1 MMSMIATVHDR
12 RRQRLA
18 EAGLARQERQA
29 LHPCICDR
37 CGSLVQGTR
46 FKCLVCPDFDLCEA
60 CLRKGCPVMKPCT
73 AEAEVHQE
81 SHELLLLPKAT
92 PSSTVAE
99 LCRAFRGSASTPE
112 LEPSQGPMV
121 LCLCGEPKSCCGRC
135 SGRPALWLPAG
146 GTAAAA
152 RATQMAAV
160 WRRSEPEKVEEPVPA
175 LEPVPAPPAPAP
187 TECRIRRMAAED
199 LDPVISVENI
209 CFMEPISR
217 DTFEAILQEQSYITY
232 VAETPAGRSAGYL
245 TLELRGESQG
255 YVDSQGYVMSLAVLP
270 VFRCRG
276 VARQL
281 LQHALRKASQDGAK
295 TVKLHVHTQNVGAIR
310 LYRRCGFE
318 ILCEASDFYG
328 SGDDLQRG
336 NAYLMGCSLATPQ
349 DEAK

>member
-1 MMSMIATVHDR
+1 MMSMIATVHEH

-99 LCRAFRGSASTPE
+99 LCRAFRGSASTSE
-112 LEPSQGPMV
+112 LEPSQEGPMV
-121 LCLCGEPKSCCGRC
+121 LCLCGERKSCCGC
-135 SGRPALWLPAG
+135 GRPALWLPG
-146 GTAAAA
+146 GTGAAA
-152 RATQMAAV
+152 RATQM
-160 WRRSEPEKVEEPVPA
+160 EPVPA

-245 TLELRGESQG
+245 TLELRG
-255 YVDSQGYVMSLAVLP
+255 DSQGYVMSLAVLP

-281 LQHALRKASQDGAK
+281 LQHALQKAFQDGAK

>member
-1 MMSMIATVHDR
+1 MMSMIATVHEH

-99 LCRAFRGSASTPE
+99 LCRAFRGSASTSE
-112 LEPSQGPMV
+112 LEPSQEGPMV
-121 LCLCGEPKSCCGRC
+121 LCLCGERKSCCGC
-135 SGRPALWLPAG
+135 GRPALWLPG
-146 GTAAAA
+146 GTGAAA
-152 RATQMAAV
+152 RATQMA
-160 WRRSEPEKVEEPVPA
+160 
-175 LEPVPAPPAPAP
+175 EPVPAPPAPAP

-245 TLELRGESQG
+245 TLELRG
-255 YVDSQGYVMSLAVLP
+255 DSQGYVMSLAVLP

-281 LQHALRKASQDGAK
+281 LQHALQKAFQDGAK